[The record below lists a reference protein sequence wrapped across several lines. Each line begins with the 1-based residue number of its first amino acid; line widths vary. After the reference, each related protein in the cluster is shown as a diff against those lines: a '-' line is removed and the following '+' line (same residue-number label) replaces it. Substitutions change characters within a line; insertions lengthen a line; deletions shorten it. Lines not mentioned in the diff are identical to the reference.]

1 MESLSLPYRGRF
13 APTPSGP
20 LHFGS
25 LVTALASWLEART
38 HQGQWQLRIED
49 IDPPREMPGAADQI
63 LFTLEAF
70 GLTWDG
76 PVVYQSQRHEAYQ
89 HALDQLRAQGRA
101 YPCYCT
107 RKQRQGQS
115 IYLGHCRH
123 QPPPHTHLAPAWRF
137 ALEENSLL
145 CWEDQLQGHQAF
157 NFLEIGDPIIRRRD
171 GYWAYQLAV
180 VVDDLEAGMT
190 HLVRGYDLLDSTPW
204 QLALYQALAPEQ
216 KPPTY
221 LHLPLI
227 INAQGQKLSKQN
239 HAPAICASR
248 ASAHLIQALEYLNQ
262 PILAEWASLS
272 VEALL
277 SLAVQHWDRTRL
289 PSGQHFSLLPGQ
301 HLE

>member
-1 MESLSLPYRGRF
+1 MGLLSSPYRGRF

-25 LVTALASWLEART
+25 LVTALASWMEARAQ
-38 HQGQWQLRIED
+38 QGEWQVRIED
-49 IDPPREMPGAADQI
+49 LDPPREMPGAADQI

-101 YPCYCT
+101 YPCFCT
-107 RKQRQGQS
+107 RKQRQGQP

-123 QPPPHTHLAPAWRF
+123 QPPPRTHLAPAWRF
-137 ALEENSLL
+137 ALEETQPLE
-145 CWEDQLQGHQAF
+145 WQDQLQGPQHF
-157 NFLEIGDPIIRRRD
+157 CFSDIGDPIIQRRD

-216 KPPTY
+216 EPPTY

-227 INAQGQKLSKQN
+227 INASGQKLSKQN
-239 HAPAICASR
+239 HAPAICSTR
-248 ASAHLIQALEYLNQ
+248 ASATLYLALRYLNQ
-262 PILAEWASLS
+262 SVCAEWAQLPIT
-272 VEALL
+272 ELLALA
-277 SLAVQHWDRTRL
+277 LADWRSDRL
-289 PSGQHFSLLPGQ
+289 PTGQHFSLLPDQ
-301 HLE
+301 HLG